1 MIGERE
7 IHKQKGK
14 IKVRRK
20 MQREYIIIGRRAQK
34 DKQNEI
40 CKSQKTYLEKERQR
54 NRERGREKE

>member
-20 MQREYIIIGRRAQK
+20 MQRKYIIIGRRPQK

-40 CKSQKTYLEKERQR
+40 CKSQKTYLKKKRD
-54 NRERGREKE
+54 RERGREKE